1 MRFGG
6 TPNGGHLCAKF
17 VEVSPRS
24 VERGCDFSRAAGQAL
39 HPSKSLG
46 MSRHS
51 DRDLCAKSVCP
62 TG

>member
-39 HPSKSLG
+39 HPSEVA
-46 MSRHS
+46 
-51 DRDLCAKSVCP
+51 RDEPSFRS
-62 TG
+62 

>member
-24 VERGCDFSRAAGQAL
+24 VEWGCDFSRAAGQAL
-39 HPSKSLG
+39 HPSEEVA
-46 MSRHS
+46 
-51 DRDLCAKSVCP
+51 RDEPSFRS
-62 TG
+62 